1 MNSEQSDCLRKIV
14 INEPMPELS
23 LTSKRVKEQ
32 EEGSKG
38 EEKKKTIKKTQLN
51 LIVA

>member
-1 MNSEQSDCLRKIV
+1 MQKIV
-14 INEPMPELS
+14 TNEPMPELS

-38 EEKKKTIKKTQLN
+38 EEKIGKTKKTIKKTQLN